1 MVNLFFVVK
10 VILLILLRLG
20 VLAVSRAFGNYTLRN
35 VIKPD
40 ADVLQRE
47 LSVDDHFIVI
57 ASDGL
62 WDVLKNKDISDIC
75 YNMMMEEAQTIA
87 DELVSV
93 ALAKGSMDNVT
104 CVVVKVSSYIS
115 RLSSVEKCVGNNFIE
130 MNKYSP
136 IIKTMQH
143 HHIPVEANTVNQNRQ
158 SPTSMLKLEQI
169 SSSIDRTKK
178 SPSLFYK
185 TLKPIEKYDDQELSA
200 INIPIAYAEN
210 YQIPMFD
217 NTPPLSSSP
226 IQLMHK
232 LRPSTT
238 ASASH
243 WAESGSAENS
253 AKFRADLFRTSNN
266 ISPLSI
272 PEDKKKQSNN
282 KYKSS
287 SLLNYNK

>member
-1 MVNLFFVVK
+1 M
-10 VILLILLRLG
+10 
-20 VLAVSRAFGNYTLRN
+20 
-35 VIKPD
+35 
-40 ADVLQRE
+40 QRE
-47 LSVDDHFIVI
+47 LNADDHFIVI

-62 WDVLKNKDISDIC
+62 WDVLKNKDVSDIC

-104 CVVVKVSSYIS
+104 CIVVKVSSYIS
-115 RLSSVEKCVGNNFIE
+115 RLNSAEKCFENNFIE

-136 IIKTMQH
+136 ISKSMQH
-143 HHIPVEANTVNQNRQ
+143 HYSPVEINNGSQNRQ

-169 SSSIDRTKK
+169 SSSIDRNKK
-178 SPSLFYK
+178 SPSLFNRN
-185 TLKPIEKYDDQELSA
+185 LKPIEKYDDHELSA
-200 INIPIAYAEN
+200 LNIPATYAEKI
-210 YQIPMFD
+210 QIPMFD

-232 LRPSTT
+232 IRPSTT
-238 ASASH
+238 ASTVH
-243 WAESGSAENS
+243 RAESGTIENS
-253 AKFRADLFRTSNN
+253 VKFKADLFRTSNN

-272 PEDKKKQSNN
+272 PEEKKKQYNI

-287 SLLNYNK
+287 NLLNYNK